1 MRIDHLAS
9 PGELVNGHRLRT
21 EACRAICAAEIYLS
35 PERRKE
41 LAAFFLDCAKHADPK
56 PTKKVS
62 E

>member
-9 PGELVNGHRLRT
+9 PGQLVNSHALRT
-21 EACRAICAAEIYLS
+21 EACRAISASEQYLS
-35 PERRKE
+35 PEARKT
-41 LAAFFLDCAKHADPK
+41 LADFFTECAKHANPK